1 MSTENL
7 TPEELAAQQLEAEKT
22 AKAEAEAKEKEEK
35 DKHEKLKSLSEEEK
49 LKEILDLRSEAKQ
62 RRLKEKEL
70 SDRLAD
76 FEKKQADEIEKD
88 KKAKG
93 KYDEIIADYKKK
105 LEEYEPLATKHKEYV
120 EKKKAILQKS
130 LEEKKV
136 WKESFAKLDLE
147 DLEDIADAFK
157 KDSDKSPT
165 DSSNKFT
172 ANKNGKDDR
181 EPWEKMMSTS

>member
-70 SDRLAD
+70 SDRLAE

-88 KKAKG
+88 NLIHIIGTGGHSNLIVEEALWRAGGLAPINAMLDCGTNLMMGAKRSNIVERTPGYGIRVLDMYGCKEGELILICKSFTVG
-93 KYDEIIADYKKK
+93 K
-105 LEEYEPLATKHKEYV
+105 
-120 EKKKAILQKS
+120 
-130 LEEKKV
+130 
-136 WKESFAKLDLE
+136 
-147 DLEDIADAFK
+147 
-157 KDSDKSPT
+157 
-165 DSSNKFT
+165 
-172 ANKNGKDDR
+172 
-181 EPWEKMMSTS
+181 